1 MKLNTVKLLRQAINS
16 CDTLGDLHIDFF
28 KALQIIFN
36 SDYYEGQEED
46 QQWIIELEQEY
57 LIDIETQVAK
67 RCKAWDEFYIINST
81 NFVDWYNDLD
91 EDTCLLLPME

>member
-36 SDYYEGQEED
+36 SDYEEQEED

-57 LIDIETQVAK
+57 LIDIETEVAK
-67 RCKAWDEFYIINST
+67 RCKVWRDFYIISSKE
-81 NFVDWYNDLD
+81 FVEWYNNLE